1 MEDAL
6 SSLLQDVRPR
16 GALFDQSVVMP
27 PWSLQFLEG
36 TPLALLTML
45 RGDGWVVRDGV
56 EPVPLRHGDVAIVVG
71 PAPYTVADSP
81 DTAPRA
87 FIRDDHRCTTPE
99 GALVLGGDLPM
110 CPLESQEETGVV
122 LLKGT
127 YQLHGSVSQRV
138 LSVLPPIARVPL
150 PPEGCPALDMIQ
162 REVGRD
168 VLGRQV
174 VLDRLLDLLL
184 VSALR
189 DWFELPHA
197 HAPAWY
203 RAYRDPVVG
212 RALKLI
218 HGDPARAWT
227 VAGLAAEVGL
237 SRARFARRFSD
248 LVGQPPMAYLT
259 DWRICWAAD
268 LLAETDET
276 VAAVSRKVGYANAY
290 ALSVAF
296 KRTMGLR
303 PTEHRALA
311 RATG

>member
-1 MEDAL
+1 M
-6 SSLLQDVRPR
+6 R
-16 GALFDQSVVMP
+16 
-27 PWSLQFLEG
+27 FLEA

-45 RGDGWVVRDGV
+45 SGDAWVVRDGV
-56 EPVPLRHGDVAIVVG
+56 EPVPLAQGDVAIVVG
-71 PAPYTVADSP
+71 PAPYTVADAP
-81 DTAPRA
+81 DTAPHA
-87 FIRDDHRCTTPE
+87 LVHEGYRCTTPE
-99 GALVLGGDLPM
+99 GALDFGDLPM
-110 CPLESQEETGVV
+110 CGLEPVPGRDDGTGVV
-122 LLKGT
+122 LLRGT

-138 LSVLPPIARVPL
+138 LTALPPIARL
-150 PPEGCPALDMIQ
+150 PAAPEGCPPLDMIQ
-162 REVGRD
+162 REIGRD
-168 VLGRQV
+168 APGRQV

-184 VSALR
+184 VTSMR

-203 RAYRDPVVG
+203 RAYQDPVVG

-248 LVGQPPMAYLT
+248 LVGQSPMAYLT